1 MTASS
6 RKIVA
11 IFILFAIMLGWI
23 VSAATIGSQ
32 MTGAPGWL
40 QLLFYILAGVV
51 WVLPMRFVFRWMNSA
66 PDSER

>member
-11 IFILFAIMLGWI
+11 IFILFAIMIGWI
-23 VSAATIGSQ
+23 VAAATIGSQ

-40 QLLFYILAGVV
+40 QLVFYIVAGVL
-51 WVLPMRFVFRWMNSA
+51 WILPMRPVFRWMNSA

>member
-1 MTASS
+1 MSPSS

-40 QLLFYILAGVV
+40 QLLF
-51 WVLPMRFVFRWMNSA
+51 
-66 PDSER
+66 